1 MQQKTQILLIT
12 EMKSQKVS
20 LGEKLGYSLGD
31 VSANLVF
38 QMMVIFQLKF
48 YTDVFGLE
56 GAVAGSVF
64 LFACLSG
71 AFVAPV
77 IGIICDR
84 TNTRWGKYR
93 PWVLWTSLPFCVFY
107 VLAFYNPGI
116 QEKGM
121 VAMYATV
128 SYILLIIMYASNSI
142 PYSSLGGVITGEIRE
157 RTSLNAIR
165 FTAVCLAQF
174 VVQGLTLPLVS
185 KFGGAEGNVQQGW
198 TMTISLFALVAFA
211 FLLITFF
218 STRERIQ
225 PPPAQKVNLRED
237 IRRTVSDQPWCSLFV
252 LVLFIFITI
261 SLWGTSMNYYFQYNV
276 DQKSLYDFIG
286 TLGLTDAEGE
296 ATGFWYSVL
305 DSLDLI
311 AHQPSDAYSIG
322 FSLFNM
328 LGALVQFLGIILLS
342 QFLANKYGKKHTFI
356 VCLFLTALFTA
367 MFYLPSPVDISFI
380 FGLCLLKSLVY
391 APTIPLLWAMIGD
404 VADHVEYINHRRATG
419 FCFSGMSFA
428 LLAGLGI
435 GGALA
440 GAVLSCFGYVS
451 GQNDVQSPTAMEGI
465 RLVSSIIPA
474 ILFGIGIIALLFY
487 PISKSYNKKMQSVL
501 AARRQKMIVK

>member
-1 MQQKTQILLIT
+1 
-12 EMKSQKVS
+12 
-20 LGEKLGYSLGD
+20 
-31 VSANLVF
+31 
-38 QMMVIFQLKF
+38 
-48 YTDVFGLE
+48 
-56 GAVAGSVF
+56 
-64 LFACLSG
+64 
-71 AFVAPV
+71 
-77 IGIICDR
+77 
-84 TNTRWGKYR
+84 
-93 PWVLWTSLPFCVFY
+93 
-107 VLAFYNPGI
+107 
-116 QEKGM
+116 
-121 VAMYATV
+121 
-128 SYILLIIMYASNSI
+128 
-142 PYSSLGGVITGEIRE
+142 
-157 RTSLNAIR
+157 
-165 FTAVCLAQF
+165 
-174 VVQGLTLPLVS
+174 
-185 KFGGAEGNVQQGW
+185 
-198 TMTISLFALVAFA
+198 MTISLFALVAFA

-218 STRERIQ
+218 STHERIQ

-237 IRRTVSDQPWCSLFV
+237 IRRTISDQPWCSLFV

-296 ATGFWYSVL
+296 STGFWYSVL
-305 DSLDLI
+305 DSFDLI